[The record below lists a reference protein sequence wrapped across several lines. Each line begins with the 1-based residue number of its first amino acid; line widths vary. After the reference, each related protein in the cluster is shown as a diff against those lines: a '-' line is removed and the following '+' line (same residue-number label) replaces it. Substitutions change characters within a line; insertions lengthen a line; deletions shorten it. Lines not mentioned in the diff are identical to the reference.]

1 MVACTLPQ
9 LIAACHVLH
18 RLHAPRHPPCA
29 LSSLTIKFA
38 QSKLLPRSSIEP
50 LEINYFLA
58 NHAQLTCACF
68 PNIVVSESSQI
79 TYSVVKH
86 QFPAISGK
94 ATIICY
100 PQYLS
105 IVCEQKIFWVRV
117 QAQWRRGDSNPWPQ
131 ACKARALPNWA
142 TPPSDI
148 SNFKFQISN
157 SQSGIPIRM
166 PIWMVDGP
174 E

>member
-9 LIAACHVLH
+9 LIAACHVLL

-38 QSKLLPRSSIEP
+38 QSKLLLRRPVRASKT
-50 LEINYFLA
+50 NYHMA

-79 TYSVVKH
+79 TYSVVK
-86 QFPAISGK
+86 QLFTVVIGK
-94 ATIICY
+94 VIIIHC
-100 PQYLS
+100 PNGLS
-105 IVCEQKIFWVRV
+105 TTGEQK
-117 QAQWRRGDSNPWPQ
+117 N
-131 ACKARALPNWA
+131 LN
-142 TPPSDI
+142 
-148 SNFKFQISN
+148 
-157 SQSGIPIRM
+157 
-166 PIWMVDGP
+166 